1 MYLSILLST
10 SIDSFQSL
18 SAESVNQYE
27 LLLTKK
33 VYWQPS
39 VRINLIYS
47 INHIDKRQKLLFPTL
62 VSERRML
69 ENNAKLIMLFVV
81 KALGV
86 TLEC

>member
-1 MYLSILLST
+1 MFSNLSIPLTS

-33 VYWQPS
+33 VYWQLS

-47 INHIDKRQKLLFPTL
+47 ISHIDKRQKLLFPTL
-62 VSERRML
+62 ESKRHKVDNSAERFFCL
-69 ENNAKLIMLFVV
+69 L
-81 KALGV
+81 
-86 TLEC
+86 CWC